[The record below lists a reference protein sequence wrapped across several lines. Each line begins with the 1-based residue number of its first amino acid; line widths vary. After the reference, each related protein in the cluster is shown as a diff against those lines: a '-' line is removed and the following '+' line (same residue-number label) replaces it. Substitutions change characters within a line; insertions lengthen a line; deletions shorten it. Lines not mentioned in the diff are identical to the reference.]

1 MKIFDNLYLW
11 WNGYCPKHKVRYSYS
26 QSVGGRW
33 CSTCLKIKYEKQD
46 AKKPA
51 KRLKLKNLGVAPDE
65 IVII

>member
-11 WNGYCPKHKVRYSYS
+11 WNGYCPKHKVRYNY
-26 QSVGGRW
+26 SVGGRW
-33 CSTCLKIKYEKQD
+33 CSTCLKIKYEKRD

-51 KRLKLKNLGVAPDE
+51 KRLKLENLGVAPDE